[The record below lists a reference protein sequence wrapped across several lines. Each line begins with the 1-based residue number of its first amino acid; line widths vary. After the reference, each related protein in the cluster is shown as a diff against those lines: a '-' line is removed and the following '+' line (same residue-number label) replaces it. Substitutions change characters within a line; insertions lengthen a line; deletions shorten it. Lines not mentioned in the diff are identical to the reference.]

1 MGIVHADNGF
11 VESWT
16 AEGFADK
23 MRMEFADFEP
33 RSASVHSLSLA
44 LTARGR
50 VQKLLAMVPSTL
62 QWKLMDHAPLES

>member
-1 MGIVHADNGF
+1 MGLVHPDDG
-11 VESWT
+11 T
-16 AEGFADK
+16 AVSSADK

-33 RSASVHSLSLA
+33 RSASVHSLCLA

-62 QWKLMDHAPLES
+62 KWKLMDRAPLES